1 MYRQCNSLFEILRFK
16 NLCTYMAFSYIR
28 LFDRFKGG
36 LEMKEKLNF
45 VKYNEK
51 LIKNKD
57 KLNEKERYIIFL
69 ASNSISLKCLLEED
83 RKVLN
88 NLKKRYDKLIE
99 DYVNIE
105 IEGNNEDIK
114 EEIIDLIEEKLGY
127 YEYVRYNPFWPIRR

>member
-16 NLCTYMAFSYIR
+16 NL
-28 LFDRFKGG
+28 
-36 LEMKEKLNF
+36 

-105 IEGNNEDIK
+105 IEGIQK
-114 EEIIDLIEEKLGY
+114 RQKI
-127 YEYVRYNPFWPIRR
+127 